1 MNINCL
7 VFNDFETLDLFGPV
21 EVFGKIEECIINY
34 YSINGGII
42 KNNDNIQIYTENM
55 ENIINYD
62 VLIIPGGMGT
72 RKIINDNEYIN
83 KIKNIVEKSKW
94 CLTVCT
100 GSILLAKTGLLNNA
114 IVPSRITDH
123 KN

>member
-21 EVFGKIEECIINY
+21 EVFGKIEEYIINY

-72 RKIINDNEYIN
+72 RKIINDNEYHCSP
-83 KIKNIVEKSKW
+83 V
-94 CLTVCT
+94 
-100 GSILLAKTGLLNNA
+100 
-114 IVPSRITDH
+114 
-123 KN
+123 